1 MKRFAFGVAAAA
13 VLALG
18 TGGTAAADP
27 TCANGWENHGDH
39 VRSDYVLVFGSA
51 AGGDPAHRGS
61 GIQPGASFCVE
72 QSQSR
77 PVQSP

>member
-1 MKRFAFGVAAAA
+1 MKKFAFGLMAAG

-27 TCANGWENHGDH
+27 TCANGWDNHGDH
-39 VRSDYVLVFGSA
+39 VTSDYVRANGSA
-51 AGGDPAHRGS
+51 AGGDPSHRGS
-61 GIQPGASFCVE
+61 TTKPGASFCVE
-72 QSQSR
+72 QSQSK